1 MMSVWFVGFL
11 FFLLGLCV
19 GSFLNVVVYRLN
31 HGFSPLRGRSF
42 CPKCKKKIHWHD
54 NLPLLSFV
62 LLRGRCRFCHSPIS
76 WQYPLVELATGVLT
90 LLTVSLSFFA
100 LKTTGLE
107 VVYHLLVTYALITL
121 FVSDLLYQ
129 TLPDEIVYPTLGL
142 VFVWTFFK
150 GDLLMA
156 LLAALAAAG
165 FFLFLIVVTRGK
177 GMGWGDV
184 KLVGLMGLFLGFPG
198 LVIALIL
205 AFLTGAT
212 TGVILVLLR
221 KKRLVDQIA
230 FGPFLAGATW
240 ISFFWGQ
247 KIWQIY
253 VEKVFL

>member
-1 MMSVWFVGFL
+1 
-11 FFLLGLCV
+11 
-19 GSFLNVVVYRLN
+19 
-31 HGFSPLRGRSF
+31 
-42 CPKCKKKIHWHD
+42 
-54 NLPLLSFV
+54 
-62 LLRGRCRFCHSPIS
+62 
-76 WQYPLVELATGVLT
+76 VELATGVLT
-90 LLTVSLSFFA
+90 LLTVSLSFFT
-100 LKTTGLE
+100 LKTSGLAI
-107 VVYHLLVTYALITL
+107 VYHLLVTYALITL

-129 TLPDEIVYPTLGL
+129 TLPDEIIYPTLGL
-142 VFVWTFFK
+142 VFAWTLFK

-156 LLAALAAAG
+156 LLAALAAVG

-177 GMGWGDV
+177 GVGWGDV

-230 FGPFLAGATW
+230 FGPFLASATW